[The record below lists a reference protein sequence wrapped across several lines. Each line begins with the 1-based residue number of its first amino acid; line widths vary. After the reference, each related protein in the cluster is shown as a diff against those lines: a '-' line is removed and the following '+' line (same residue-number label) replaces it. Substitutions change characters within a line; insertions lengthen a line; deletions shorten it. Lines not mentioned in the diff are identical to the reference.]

1 MTIHSWIPNRL
12 CSWNHKIIKSYLSL
26 SRPKIVGRYSTPT
39 TGTKCKIIVS
49 HYRLHQDERGQTTER
64 GTSTK
69 GPSVFSWFLY
79 LIFKWRP
86 AEATAIFL
94 SHNSS
99 AKQVDSVLPRVLLR
113 SSLLSDVP
121 PAACTVFWL
130 VVVCIHLMAAHYGKG
145 STHLSIFIYWLL
157 SSTPQTMVTPHVPPQ
172 LHHLPLPSPTLSFG
186 WLSHSFIK
194 WRPPKVEAPP
204 TSLFFDQFC
213 VGAPDKGTSC
223 SGHKPGHRA
232 PEVDSWGATAS

>member
-1 MTIHSWIPNRL
+1 MQNHSFALPFAPRCKGADYKKGAHQPKGRVYLVGFCISFSNGGLLKPRRFFCHTIP
-12 CSWNHKIIKSYLSL
+12 
-26 SRPKIVGRYSTPT
+26 RP
-39 TGTKCKIIVS
+39 
-49 HYRLHQDERGQTTER
+49 
-64 GTSTK
+64 
-69 GPSVFSWFLY
+69 
-79 LIFKWRP
+79 
-86 AEATAIFL
+86 
-94 SHNSS
+94 
-99 AKQVDSVLPRVLLR
+99 KQVDSVLPRVLLR

-157 SSTPQTMVTPHVPPQ
+157 NSTPQTMVTPHVPPQ
-172 LHHLPLPSPTLSFG
+172 LHHLPLPPPTLSFG

-213 VGAPDKGTSC
+213 FGAPDKGTSC

-232 PEVDSWGATAS
+232 PEVDSWEATAS